1 MKKIL
6 LVVFI
11 FLFSFSV
18 HAADGELQLDS
29 YAYASISF
37 TANLHS
43 IFGFSSSPVNTAV
56 QPDEME
62 AQIYFKY
69 IDNSILQTD
78 PFYVYYQIFSPD
90 PVKIL
95 LHVEPGT
102 NTPDS
107 ITWSDIGGELESF
120 KSSNNSTNPV
130 VIWEDADTIYT
141 SPRIGSRMVLLN
153 VDDFTGF
160 NWNEEYDWKMVMTIQ
175 GV

>member
-1 MKKIL
+1 M
-6 LVVFI
+6 
-11 FLFSFSV
+11 
-18 HAADGELQLDS
+18 
-29 YAYASISF
+29 
-37 TANLHS
+37 
-43 IFGFSSSPVNTAV
+43 
-56 QPDEME
+56 
-62 AQIYFKY
+62 
-69 IDNSILQTD
+69 
-78 PFYVYYQIFSPD
+78 
-90 PVKIL
+90 KIL